1 MRRFLA
7 VSSAIVVLAGLLVAS
22 LSYHHGHSGRLA
34 AAVHAPLADR
44 PGSQRASRSEAR
56 LPVLPFEVHRA
67 KLARMRA
74 IQAAA
79 ARVRARAEAARHQRL
94 VERELERRRQEA
106 AAAAASA
113 QRAQA
118 ARATSTP
125 VHATEP
131 GFSAWLNDSFTIHVY
146 MCESGGNPK
155 AYNPSSGT
163 SGKWQFMPGTW
174 RSVTGLS
181 GNASDYSEST
191 QDWAAYRLYRQS
203 GWSPWSCA
211 SM

>member
-1 MRRFLA
+1 MRRFIA
-7 VSSAIVVLAGLLVAS
+7 VSSLSLVVAGLLLALLPNHHSRSDRLTASTHAS
-22 LSYHHGHSGRLA
+22 LS
-34 AAVHAPLADR
+34 VR
-44 PGSQRASRSEAR
+44 PSSQRASRSEAR
-56 LPVLPFEVHRA
+56 AAFDIHRA
-67 KLARMRA
+67 KLAPMRA
-74 IQAAA
+74 VQA
-79 ARVRARAEAARHQRL
+79 RIRARAKAARQQR
-94 VERELERRRQEA
+94 LERRRAAAAEA
-106 AAAAASA
+106 AADAAAA

-118 ARATSTP
+118 APAPQASAHP
-125 VHATEP
+125 SEP

-146 MCESGGNPK
+146 MCESGGDPK

-181 GNASDYSEST
+181 GNASDYAEST